1 MKYELLIIGRGGQG
15 ILLMGR
21 VLGTA
26 ISKYTNLY
34 VTSTESYGAET
45 RGTESRVEMII
56 SDDPGEIDYIATR
69 KPNILLVMYP
79 FNLDKYLDKLVD
91 NAHIFLNSDYIDNIV
106 SKPGWKINRGKYN
119 SIAEK
124 ETGTIRTANMV
135 ALGHLVSKTNII
147 EPVFVEK
154 TISEI
159 VSSEWIDKNI
169 KAFQAGLR
177 ISQ

>member
-69 KPNILLVMYP
+69 KPNILLVM
-79 FNLDKYLDKLVD
+79 
-91 NAHIFLNSDYIDNIV
+91 
-106 SKPGWKINRGKYN
+106 
-119 SIAEK
+119 
-124 ETGTIRTANMV
+124 
-135 ALGHLVSKTNII
+135 
-147 EPVFVEK
+147 
-154 TISEI
+154 
-159 VSSEWIDKNI
+159 
-169 KAFQAGLR
+169 
-177 ISQ
+177 